1 MNYLKEILWR
11 DPSMALPAFAAF
23 AKMHMSNVVIANQP
37 TKIIE
42 H

>member
-11 DPSMALPAFAAF
+11 DPSMALPALAAF